1 MLFVVVIGGAGFV
14 VVFYSEVTVSL
25 GPSADVLNRLLHMM
39 ITIQDGLNRL
49 LHIMITIQDRL
60 NRLLHNS
67 IMTQDVLF
75 EV

>member
-39 ITIQDGLNRL
+39 ITI
-49 LHIMITIQDRL
+49 
-60 NRLLHNS
+60 
-67 IMTQDVLF
+67 
-75 EV
+75 